1 MENNIIFYIFLLI
14 IENILLYLFFSWLSR
29 KIDNK
34 RKLEQ
39 QKFYEEVEKPFID
52 YITKKLT

>member
-1 MENNIIFYIFLLI
+1 MENNIILYIVLLL

-29 KIDNK
+29 KLDNE
-34 RKLEQ
+34 RKIKQ

-52 YITKKLT
+52 FIKNK